1 MSINKR
7 AVEWAE
13 NVVKDVT
20 HSNYIENSKH
30 VIESL
35 LSIVKGNEALEI
47 VKEKWHVIKEAENV
61 LENVAPQYFFRIGR
75 ETILALIAALQKDEA
90 ALRSENDRLK
100 RACRYMYLTLGYY
113 GTPYNYDRK
122 NWATHPLTGEI
133 ASGIMHDGGRDA
145 RDAHAAVHDLGFTQD
160 EIGSWGGPKP

>member
-30 VIESL
+30 TIESL
-35 LSIVKGNEALEI
+35 LSIVKANEALEI

-61 LENVAPQYFFRIGR
+61 LENVAPSYFFRIGR
-75 ETILALIAALQKDEA
+75 ETILALIAALQKDET

-113 GTPYNYDRK
+113 STPYNYDPK
-122 NWATHPLTGEI
+122 NWVIHPISGER

-145 RDAHAAVHDLGFTQD
+145 KDAQAAVSDLGFTAE
-160 EIGSWGGPKP
+160 EISSWGGPKP